1 MEINIKL
8 STQDIE
14 KMLGR
19 VYGFKEGYVKVSING
34 NGEIIATASEFPVQP
49 APTLYYGA
57 GVRELSTDPTCNQ
70 LNRASTTVDPNVKVT
85 LQNCMAVPDSNP
97 ENSMAPNDGYNP
109 ADAVMERHF
118 GQFSKTNSRASKN
131 IMK

>member
-8 STQDIE
+8 STTDIE

-49 APTLYYGA
+49 ASALYYGT
-57 GVRELSTDPTCNQ
+57 GVRDLSSDPTCSRINTI
-70 LNRASTTVDPNVKVT
+70 NTTVDPNTKVT
-85 LQNCMAVPDSNP
+85 LQN
-97 ENSMAPNDGYNP
+97 
-109 ADAVMERHF
+109 
-118 GQFSKTNSRASKN
+118 
-131 IMK
+131 

>member
-8 STQDIE
+8 STTDIE

-19 VYGFKEGYVKVSING
+19 IYGFKEGNVKVSING

-49 APTLYYGA
+49 APALYYGP
-57 GVRELSTDPTCNQ
+57 GVRDLGGIEPTCSRFNT
-70 LNRASTTVDPNVKVT
+70 ASTAVDPNVKVT
-85 LQNCMAVPDSNP
+85 LQNCLSGSNP
-97 ENSMAPNDGYNP
+97 ENSMSPNDGYNP

-118 GQFSKTNSRASKN
+118 GQFSKTSSKASKN